1 MPLRLMNPL
10 VLQAKW
16 SPYIKLKPHKFLST
30 ISYTFL
36 FFVYTENGIART
48 AGIILKIDI
57 NFLASLW

>member
-1 MPLRLMNPL
+1 MIAIHQIKTSQ
-10 VLQAKW
+10 VLIIQFHIP
-16 SPYIKLKPHKFLST
+16 SF
-30 ISYTFL
+30 